1 MCFKGI
7 MGASKQTKTLL
18 SAPCS
23 YTLTLCFAY
32 QCICPYRSHAGCLI
46 NEENMEFA
54 HHLLSTLGRG
64 ASTCAGL
71 QEAAA
76 ACVAES
82 GGHCSSLTRAIAKI
96 GCSRRFP
103 GNAERDLLRVLS
115 LPVGSRLINMFFF
128 KQTTNTKQ
136 IQPCCFKFVS
146 WFVPSNF
153 KVTFYGEV

>member
-7 MGASKQTKTLL
+7 MGASKQTKTIL

-23 YTLTLCFAY
+23 YTLTLCYAY
-32 QCICPYRSHAGCLI
+32 QFICPYRSRAGCLI

-96 GCSRRFP
+96 GCSGRFP
-103 GNAERDLLRVLS
+103 GNAERDLF
-115 LPVGSRLINMFFF
+115 RLL
-128 KQTTNTKQ
+128 
-136 IQPCCFKFVS
+136 
-146 WFVPSNF
+146 
-153 KVTFYGEV
+153 